1 MGNRGEGEWGCIIES
16 VHFTFEVASTSEAW
30 LGSKI
35 ESVHFTFEV
44 SFSMVWY
51 YH

>member
-16 VHFTFEVASTSEAW
+16 LYFTFEVASTSEAW
-30 LGSKI
+30 LGSL
-35 ESVHFTFEV
+35 
-44 SFSMVWY
+44 SFSRVWY